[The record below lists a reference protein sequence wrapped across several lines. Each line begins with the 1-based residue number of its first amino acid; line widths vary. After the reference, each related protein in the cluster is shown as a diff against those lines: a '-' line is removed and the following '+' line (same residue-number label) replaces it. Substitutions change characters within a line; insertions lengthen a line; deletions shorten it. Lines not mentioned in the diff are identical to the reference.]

1 MGVRAFGLNVAV
13 FLLMPVRQHG
23 LGLAKYKDRIG
34 FMATQ
39 TQDNQEIEQAIER
52 LSQKMRT
59 VSDAMEL
66 ARTPVKKTAANQNKA
81 KGGKTR
87 KLSLGKFFKY
97 ILILSLFA
105 GLSYMLASLVSVY
118 MEKLKNGQSQTSEP
132 PVTTAPLPGQP
143 APKSAPENGPENA
156 PENGP
161 ADTAE
166 TAQAPFTPI
175 IADTN
180 LTPVAP
186 PAAPAAPAMADFA
199 LKGANYQ
206 MVDTE
211 LGRALDIFITVIN
224 RGNASGRPRL
234 FEIELINKDNKQLM
248 AWPMAVAGE
257 EVAGDSEKIYKTRL
271 LEPPADFHNIRVS
284 MQK

>member
-1 MGVRAFGLNVAV
+1 
-13 FLLMPVRQHG
+13 
-23 LGLAKYKDRIG
+23 
-34 FMATQ
+34 MATQ

-59 VSDAMEL
+59 VSDAMAL
-66 ARTPVKKTAANQNKA
+66 ARKPVKKTAANQNRA

-87 KLSLGKFFKY
+87 RLTLGKFFKY

-105 GLSYMLASLVSVY
+105 GLSYMLASIVSVY
-118 MEKLKNGQSQTSEP
+118 MEKMKNGQSQTSDQ
-132 PVTTAPLPGQP
+132 PVAIAPLTGQP
-143 APKSAPENGPENA
+143 APTTVLENA
-156 PENGP
+156 PENVP

-186 PAAPAAPAMADFA
+186 PAAPAMADFA
-199 LKGANYQ
+199 LKRANYQ

-234 FEIELINKDNKQLM
+234 FEIELINKENKQLM

>member
-1 MGVRAFGLNVAV
+1 
-13 FLLMPVRQHG
+13 
-23 LGLAKYKDRIG
+23 
-34 FMATQ
+34 MATQ

-59 VSDAMEL
+59 VSDAMAL

-87 KLSLGKFFKY
+87 KVSLGKFFKY

-118 MEKLKNGQSQTSEP
+118 MEKMKNGQSQTGEQ
-132 PVTTAPLPGQP
+132 PVATAPLAGQP
-143 APKSAPENGPENA
+143 APENA
-156 PENGP
+156 PENLP
-161 ADTAE
+161 ADTAK

-186 PAAPAAPAMADFA
+186 PAAPAMADFA

-234 FEIELINKDNKQLM
+234 FEIELINKENKQLM

>member
-1 MGVRAFGLNVAV
+1 
-13 FLLMPVRQHG
+13 
-23 LGLAKYKDRIG
+23 
-34 FMATQ
+34 MATQ

-59 VSDAMEL
+59 VSDAMAL

-81 KGGKTR
+81 KSGKTR
-87 KLSLGKFFKY
+87 RVSLGKFFKY

-118 MEKLKNGQSQTSEP
+118 MEKMKNGLRQTGDQ
-132 PVTTAPLPGQP
+132 PVATAPLT
-143 APKSAPENGPENA
+143 SLPENA
-156 PENGP
+156 PENLP
-161 ADTAE
+161 ADTAQ

-186 PAAPAAPAMADFA
+186 PAAPTVPAMADFA

>member
-1 MGVRAFGLNVAV
+1 
-13 FLLMPVRQHG
+13 
-23 LGLAKYKDRIG
+23 
-34 FMATQ
+34 MATQ

-59 VSDAMEL
+59 VSDAMAL
-66 ARTPVKKTAANQNKA
+66 SRTPVKKTAANQNKA

-87 KLSLGKFFKY
+87 RLSLGKFFKY

-118 MEKLKNGQSQTSEP
+118 MEKMKNGQSQTGDQ
-132 PVTTAPLPGQP
+132 PVATAPLTGKP
-143 APKSAPENGPENA
+143 APENA
-156 PENGP
+156 PENLP
-161 ADTAE
+161 ADIAE

-175 IADTN
+175 IADSN

-186 PAAPAAPAMADFA
+186 PAAPAMADFA

-234 FEIELINKDNKQLM
+234 FEIELINNENKQLM

>member
-1 MGVRAFGLNVAV
+1 
-13 FLLMPVRQHG
+13 
-23 LGLAKYKDRIG
+23 
-34 FMATQ
+34 MATQ

-118 MEKLKNGQSQTSEP
+118 MEKLKNGQSQTSEQ

-143 APKSAPENGPENA
+143 APKSAPANGPANAPENA
-156 PENGP
+156 PANGP

>member
-1 MGVRAFGLNVAV
+1 
-13 FLLMPVRQHG
+13 
-23 LGLAKYKDRIG
+23 
-34 FMATQ
+34 
-39 TQDNQEIEQAIER
+39 
-52 LSQKMRT
+52 
-59 VSDAMEL
+59 
-66 ARTPVKKTAANQNKA
+66 
-81 KGGKTR
+81 
-87 KLSLGKFFKY
+87 
-97 ILILSLFA
+97 
-105 GLSYMLASLVSVY
+105 MLASLVSVY
-118 MEKLKNGQSQTSEP
+118 MEKIKNGQSQTGDQ
-132 PVTTAPLPGQP
+132 PVATTPLTSQP
-143 APKSAPENGPENA
+143 APENA
-156 PENGP
+156 PENQP

-166 TAQAPFTPI
+166 TAQPPFTPI

-234 FEIELINKDNKQLM
+234 FEIELINKENKQLM

>member
-1 MGVRAFGLNVAV
+1 
-13 FLLMPVRQHG
+13 
-23 LGLAKYKDRIG
+23 
-34 FMATQ
+34 MATQ

-59 VSDAMEL
+59 VSDAMAL

-81 KGGKTR
+81 KGSKTR
-87 KLSLGKFFKY
+87 KVSLGKFFKY

-118 MEKLKNGQSQTSEP
+118 MEKMKNGQSQTGDQ
-132 PVTTAPLPGQP
+132 PVTTAPLAGQP
-143 APKSAPENGPENA
+143 APENA
-156 PENGP
+156 PENLP
-161 ADTAE
+161 ADTAQ
-166 TAQAPFTPI
+166 TAHPPFTPI

-234 FEIELINKDNKQLM
+234 FEIELINKENKQLM

>member
-1 MGVRAFGLNVAV
+1 
-13 FLLMPVRQHG
+13 
-23 LGLAKYKDRIG
+23 
-34 FMATQ
+34 MATQ

-118 MEKLKNGQSQTSEP
+118 MEKLKNGQSQTSEQ

-143 APKSAPENGPENA
+143 APKSAPDSVPENA
-156 PENGP
+156 PANVP
-161 ADTAE
+161 AL
-166 TAQAPFTPI
+166 FTPI

-180 LTPVAP
+180 STPVAP
-186 PAAPAAPAMADFA
+186 PAGPAMADFA